1 MLWQPEIRV
10 ACCADN
16 RNFRFL
22 LGYKAKSV
30 FLHRRQ
36 NAKVSLY
43 SASIVVVDVA
53 LDHLNKFLFAGKPS
67 AVIALTFQD
76 TPKSFHWAVV
86 NAAAHTGHTLRHPSL
101 LEFVVKNSAGILV
114 APVTVKQGVCIW
126 IGPNSFI

>member
-1 MLWQPEIRV
+1 MLWQPEIRAV
-10 ACCADN
+10 CCADN
-16 RNFRFL
+16 LNFRLL
-22 LGYKAKSV
+22 LGCKAKSV
-30 FLHRRQ
+30 FLHGRQ

-43 SASIVVVDVA
+43 SASIVAADVA
-53 LDHLNKFLFAGKPS
+53 LDHPNEFLLAGKPF
-67 AVIALTFQD
+67 AVIALTFQN

-86 NAAAHTGHTLRHPSL
+86 NAATHTGHTLRHPSL